1 MFNFEDELAKYNL
14 TQKITVPIEYEQVDY
29 KNIDKIK
36 EKASKALEDGK
47 FVTQNAIL
55 SIDLDS
61 TSTENIDKQLSSL
74 SDALSYIR
82 KNNDGVLNID
92 SSEVQNALNILN
104 ALYAQ
109 KRKLA
114 DEKFDSMDLSGMDKS
129 LSSAIE
135 KLHEFQ
141 KELVL

>member
-1 MFNFEDELAKYNL
+1 M
-14 TQKITVPIEYEQVDY
+14 
-29 KNIDKIK
+29 
-36 EKASKALEDGK
+36 
-47 FVTQNAIL
+47 
-55 SIDLDS
+55 
-61 TSTENIDKQLSSL
+61 

-114 DEKFDSMDLSGMDKS
+114 DEKFNSMDLSGMDKS

-141 KELVL
+141 QLKIEIQSVNMDYHNMTLKIILPV